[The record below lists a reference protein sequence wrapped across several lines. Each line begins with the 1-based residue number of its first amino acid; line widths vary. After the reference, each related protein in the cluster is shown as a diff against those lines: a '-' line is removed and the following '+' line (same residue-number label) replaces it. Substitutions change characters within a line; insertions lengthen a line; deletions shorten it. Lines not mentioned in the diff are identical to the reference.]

1 MLLSPVIYEAIWC
14 RGQELKLKGRV
25 GGMEEG
31 GGGGEVEISL
41 ENQIKL
47 PAKSILRESKTVGEE
62 GGELMS
68 L

>member
-1 MLLSPVIYEAIWC
+1 
-14 RGQELKLKGRV
+14 
-25 GGMEEG
+25 MEEG

-47 PAKSILRESKTVGEE
+47 PAKSILPESKTVGEE

>member
-1 MLLSPVIYEAIWC
+1 MSRTGTKIK
-14 RGQELKLKGRV
+14 RQ
-25 GGMEEG
+25 G
-31 GGGGEVEISL
+31 GGDGRGGRGGEVEISL

-47 PAKSILRESKTVGEE
+47 PAKSILPESKTVGEE